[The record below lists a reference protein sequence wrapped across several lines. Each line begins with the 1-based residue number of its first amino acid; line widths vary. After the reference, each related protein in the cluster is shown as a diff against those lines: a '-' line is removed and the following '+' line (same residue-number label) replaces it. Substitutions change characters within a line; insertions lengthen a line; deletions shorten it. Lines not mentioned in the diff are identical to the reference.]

1 MDKKDVR
8 ILVVDDEPMMADS
21 LKQNLIEEGYSV
33 DIAATGTEAI
43 ELFDQG
49 GHHLAICDLYLP
61 DMDGLEVMR
70 HIKDTRPTHRSNCC
84 YRPWHGGQ
92 SSRSNARPG
101 RLILWKRT
109 TLNLKTLQRRI
120 ENALKQRELVTEN
133 ANMRRQLSTRSE
145 YFNIIGSAKSMQ
157 TIYET
162 IESVAKSDAN
172 VLIVGES
179 GTGKELIANAIHYQ
193 SLRSKKPF
201 IKVNCAALPKE
212 LIESELFGHTKGAF
226 TGAHAEKEGLVQH
239 AAGGSLMLD
248 EIAEMPVELQPK
260 LLRVLQERSY
270 RKIGSEKTYAVD
282 FRLISS
288 TNRPPADAIRDGLL
302 RDDLFYRISTI
313 TIHVPPLRER
323 NEDIQLLTEHFLH
336 MYTQKYDRQIAG
348 CFPGSIPKIVW
359 PWWPG
364 NVRELQNVI
373 ERAVLLAKGNRIE
386 PVDLPFDNGS
396 LPEGSPAG
404 LGWDVPP
411 NMTLEDIERL
421 VIEKTL
427 QRTGGNKQAAANLL
441 GIYRPR
447 LYSKIRKYNID
458 VASSNVRLNN
468 FIPTCQPLNETELE
482 VGPLIGGRLQ
492 SIDALRGIAALGVVL
507 YHAVL
512 QTPNLVPN
520 NFFRWPVNLLQF
532 VSSFGYIGVFLF
544 FVISGFC
551 IHLQW
556 AKSRAAGKPSRF
568 SLEPSGDAEFAGF
581 ILLT

>member
-1 MDKKDVR
+1 MDKKELR
-8 ILVVDDEPMMADS
+8 ILIVDDEPSMTDS
-21 LKQNLIEEGYSV
+21 LKQNLVEEGYSV
-33 DIAATGTEAI
+33 DTAATGAEAI

-49 GHHLAICDLYLP
+49 GHHLAICDLQLP
-61 DMDGLEVMR
+61 DIDGLEVMR
-70 HIKDTRPTHRSNCC
+70 HIKDARPTTEVIVVTG
-84 YRPWHGGQ
+84 HGSVAKAVEATKAGAFDFVDKPFDFEELHL
-92 SSRSNARPG
+92 RV
-101 RLILWKRT
+101 
-109 TLNLKTLQRRI
+109 
-120 ENALKQRELVTEN
+120 ENALKQRELLAEN

-145 YFNIIGSAKSMQ
+145 YFNIIGAAKSMQ

-179 GTGKELIANAIHYQ
+179 GTGKELIANAIHYN
-193 SLRSKKPF
+193 SLRARKPF

-226 TGAHAEKEGLVQH
+226 TGAHADKEGLVQH

-270 RKIGSEKTYAVD
+270 RKIGSEKTYAFD

-288 TNRPPADAIRDGLL
+288 TNRLPADAIRDVLL

-323 NEDIQLLTEHFLH
+323 SDDIQLLTEHFLQ
-336 MYTQKYDRQIAG
+336 MYAQKYDRAIGGVSQAAYQRL
-348 CFPGSIPKIVW
+348 FSHT
-359 PWWPG
+359 WPG
-364 NVRELQNVI
+364 NVRELQNVL
-373 ERAVLLAKGNRIE
+373 ERAVLLAKANKIE

-396 LPEGSPAG
+396 LPEGSQAG
-404 LGWDVPP
+404 AGWDVPP

-458 VASSNVRLNN
+458 VA
-468 FIPTCQPLNETELE
+468 
-482 VGPLIGGRLQ
+482 
-492 SIDALRGIAALGVVL
+492 AL
-507 YHAVL
+507 
-512 QTPNLVPN
+512 
-520 NFFRWPVNLLQF
+520 
-532 VSSFGYIGVFLF
+532 VS
-544 FVISGFC
+544 
-551 IHLQW
+551 
-556 AKSRAAGKPSRF
+556 A
-568 SLEPSGDAEFAGF
+568 
-581 ILLT
+581 

>member
-1 MDKKDVR
+1 MDGTGMASSREEKKVEHKDLR
-8 ILVVDDEPMMADS
+8 ILVIDDEPVMADS
-21 LKQNLIEEGYSV
+21 LRTNLMEEGYVV
-33 DIAATGTEAI
+33 DTAATGAEAI

-49 GHHLAICDLYLP
+49 GHHLAICDLQLP

-70 HIKDTRPTHRSNCC
+70 HMKDARPTTEVIVVTGYGSV
-84 YRPWHGGQ
+84 
-92 SSRSNARPG
+92 ARAVEATKAGAFYFVEKPFDFEEIQP
-101 RLILWKRT
+101 LVDK
-109 TLNLKTLQRRI
+109 
-120 ENALKQRELVTEN
+120 ALERRELVAEA
-133 ANMRRQLSTRSE
+133 ANMRRQLSTMSE
-145 YFNIIGSAKSMQ
+145 YFNIIGASKAMQ

-179 GTGKELIANAIHYQ
+179 GTGKELIANAIHYN

-226 TGAHAEKEGLVQH
+226 TGAHADKEGLVQH

-248 EIAEMPVELQPK
+248 EIAEMPIELQPK

-270 RKIGSEKTYAVD
+270 RKIGSEKTFAVD

-288 TNRPPADAIRDGLL
+288 TNRPPADAIRDGVL

-336 MYTQKYDRQIAG
+336 IYAQKYERPINGVSQAAYQRLFG
-348 CFPGSIPKIVW
+348 HT
-359 PWWPG
+359 WPG

-373 ERAVLLAKGNRIE
+373 ERAVLLAKTNKIE

-396 LPEGSPAG
+396 LPEGASAG
-404 LGWDVPP
+404 AEWDVPP

-421 VIEKTL
+421 VIERTL

-458 VASSNVRLNN
+458 VSSLA
-468 FIPTCQPLNETELE
+468 T
-482 VGPLIGGRLQ
+482 
-492 SIDALRGIAALGVVL
+492 A
-507 YHAVL
+507 
-512 QTPNLVPN
+512 
-520 NFFRWPVNLLQF
+520 
-532 VSSFGYIGVFLF
+532 
-544 FVISGFC
+544 
-551 IHLQW
+551 
-556 AKSRAAGKPSRF
+556 
-568 SLEPSGDAEFAGF
+568 
-581 ILLT
+581 

>member
-1 MDKKDVR
+1 MKTTGTASLEEEKKVEHKDLR
-8 ILVVDDEPMMADS
+8 ILVIDDEPVMADS
-21 LKQNLIEEGYSV
+21 LRTNLMDEGYSV
-33 DIAATGTEAI
+33 DTAATGAEAI

-49 GHHLAICDLYLP
+49 GHHLAICDLQLP

-70 HIKDTRPTHRSNCC
+70 HMKDARPTTEVIVVTGYGSV
-84 YRPWHGGQ
+84 
-92 SSRSNARPG
+92 ARAVEATKAGAFYFVEKPFDFEE
-101 RLILWKRT
+101 ILPLVDK
-109 TLNLKTLQRRI
+109 
-120 ENALKQRELVTEN
+120 ALERRELVAEA

-145 YFNIIGSAKSMQ
+145 YFNIIGASKAMQ

-179 GTGKELIANAIHYQ
+179 GTGKELIANAIHYN

-226 TGAHAEKEGLVQH
+226 TGAHADKEGLVQH

-248 EIAEMPVELQPK
+248 EIAEMPIELQPK

-270 RKIGSEKTYAVD
+270 RKIGSEKTFAVD

-288 TNRPPADAIRDGLL
+288 TNRPPADAIRDGVL

-336 MYTQKYDRQIAG
+336 IYAQKYER
-348 CFPGSIPKIVW
+348 SISGVSQAAYQRLFGHT
-359 PWWPG
+359 WPG

-373 ERAVLLAKGNRIE
+373 ERAVLLAKASKIE
-386 PVDLPFDNGS
+386 PIDLPFDNGS
-396 LPEGSPAG
+396 LPEGATAG
-404 LGWDVPP
+404 AEWDVPP

-421 VIEKTL
+421 VIERTL

-458 VASSNVRLNN
+458 VN
-468 FIPTCQPLNETELE
+468 
-482 VGPLIGGRLQ
+482 
-492 SIDALRGIAALGVVL
+492 
-507 YHAVL
+507 
-512 QTPNLVPN
+512 
-520 NFFRWPVNLLQF
+520 
-532 VSSFGYIGVFLF
+532 
-544 FVISGFC
+544 
-551 IHLQW
+551 
-556 AKSRAAGKPSRF
+556 
-568 SLEPSGDAEFAGF
+568 SLATA
-581 ILLT
+581 

>member
-1 MDKKDVR
+1 MDRSDVR
-8 ILVVDDEPMMADS
+8 ILVVDDDESTADS
-21 LKQNLIEEGYSV
+21 LRLNLVEEGYTV
-33 DIAATGTEAI
+33 DTAATGGQAI

-49 GHHLAICDLYLP
+49 GHHLAICDLQLP

-70 HIKDTRPTHRSNCC
+70 HIKD
-84 YRPWHGGQ
+84 
-92 SSRSNARPG
+92 ARPNAEVIVVTAHG
-101 RLILWKRT
+101 ST
-109 TLNLKTLQRRI
+109 TKAVEATKAGAFDFVDKPLNFEELELRVQ
-120 ENALKQRELVTEN
+120 NALKHRELVAEN
-133 ANMRRQLSTRSE
+133 ANLRRQLSTRSE
-145 YFNIIGSAKSMQ
+145 YFNIIGSAKVMQ

-193 SLRSKKPF
+193 SLRSKKQF

-226 TGAHAEKEGLVQH
+226 TGAHADKEGLVQH

-313 TIHVPPLRER
+313 TIHVPPLRDR
-323 NEDIQLLTEHFLH
+323 SEDIQLLTEHFLH
-336 MYTQKYDRQIAG
+336 MYAQKYDRGISGVSQAAYQRLFG
-348 CFPGSIPKIVW
+348 HT
-359 PWWPG
+359 WPG

-373 ERAVLLAKGNRIE
+373 ERAVLLAKGTRIE

-404 LGWDVPP
+404 VAWDVPP

-458 VASSNVRLNN
+458 VASLMS
-468 FIPTCQPLNETELE
+468 
-482 VGPLIGGRLQ
+482 
-492 SIDALRGIAALGVVL
+492 A
-507 YHAVL
+507 
-512 QTPNLVPN
+512 
-520 NFFRWPVNLLQF
+520 
-532 VSSFGYIGVFLF
+532 
-544 FVISGFC
+544 
-551 IHLQW
+551 
-556 AKSRAAGKPSRF
+556 
-568 SLEPSGDAEFAGF
+568 
-581 ILLT
+581 

>member
-1 MDKKDVR
+1 VEKKDVR
-8 ILVVDDEPMMADS
+8 ILVVDDEASTTDA
-21 LKQNLIEEGYSV
+21 LKLNLMEEGYTV
-33 DIAATGTEAI
+33 DAAGTGGQAI

-49 GHHLAICDLYLP
+49 GHHLAICDLQLP

-70 HIKDTRPTHRSNCC
+70 HMKD
-84 YRPWHGGQ
+84 
-92 SSRSNARPG
+92 ARPNTEVIVVTAHG
-101 RLILWKRT
+101 T
-109 TLNLKTLQRRI
+109 TRKAVEATKAGAFDFVDKPLDFEELGLRVQ
-120 ENALKQRELVTEN
+120 NALKHRELIDEN
-133 ANMRRQLSTRSE
+133 AELRGKLSARKE
-145 YFNIIGSAKSMQ
+145 YFNIIGSSKPMQ
-157 TIYET
+157 TIYDT
-162 IESVAKSDAN
+162 IEAVAKSDAN

-179 GTGKELIANAIHYQ
+179 GTGKELIANAIHYN
-193 SLRSKKPF
+193 SLRARKPF

-226 TGAHAEKEGLVQH
+226 TGAHADKEGLVQH

-313 TIHVPPLRER
+313 TIHVPPLRDR
-323 NEDIQLLTEHFLH
+323 SEDIQLLTEHFLH
-336 MYTQKYDRQIAG
+336 MYAQKYERQIDAVSQAAYQRLFG
-348 CFPGSIPKIVW
+348 HP
-359 PWWPG
+359 WPG

-373 ERAVLLAKGNRIE
+373 ERAVLLAKGTKIE

-396 LPEGSPAG
+396 LPEGAAPGA
-404 LGWDVPP
+404 GWDVPA

-447 LYSKIRKYNID
+447 LYSKIRKYEID
-458 VASSNVRLNN
+458 VA
-468 FIPTCQPLNETELE
+468 
-482 VGPLIGGRLQ
+482 
-492 SIDALRGIAALGVVL
+492 ALV
-507 YHAVL
+507 
-512 QTPNLVPN
+512 
-520 NFFRWPVNLLQF
+520 
-532 VSSFGYIGVFLF
+532 
-544 FVISGFC
+544 
-551 IHLQW
+551 
-556 AKSRAAGKPSRF
+556 AG
-568 SLEPSGDAEFAGF
+568 
-581 ILLT
+581 

>member
-1 MDKKDVR
+1 MTGSGTVVSREEKEVEKKDVR
-8 ILVVDDEPMMADS
+8 ILIVDDEAVMADS
-21 LKQNLIEEGYSV
+21 LRQNLAEEGYLV
-33 DIAATGTEAI
+33 DTAGTGAEAI

-49 GHHLAICDLYLP
+49 GHHLAICDLQLP

-70 HIKDTRPTHRSNCC
+70 HMKDARPTTEVIVVTGYGSVPKAVEATKAGAF
-84 YRPWHGGQ
+84 YFVEKPFEFGEIQ
-92 SSRSNARPG
+92 P
-101 RLILWKRT
+101 LVEK
-109 TLNLKTLQRRI
+109 
-120 ENALKQRELVTEN
+120 ALERRELVAEA
-133 ANMRRQLSTRSE
+133 ANMRRQLSTRAE
-145 YFNIIGSAKSMQ
+145 YFNIIGASKPMQ

-162 IESVAKSDAN
+162 IESIAKSDAN

-179 GTGKELIANAIHYQ
+179 GTGKELIANAIHYN

-226 TGAHAEKEGLVQH
+226 TGAHADKEGLVQH

-248 EIAEMPVELQPK
+248 EIAEMPIELQPK

-336 MYTQKYDRQIAG
+336 MYAHKYERPIAG
-348 CFPGSIPKIVW
+348 VSQAAYQRLFGHL
-359 PWWPG
+359 WPG

-373 ERAVLLAKGNRIE
+373 ERAVLLAKANRIE

-396 LPEGSPAG
+396 LPEGSVASA
-404 LGWDVPP
+404 GWDVPP
-411 NMTLEDIERL
+411 NMTLEDIERA
-421 VIEKTL
+421 VIERTL

-458 VASSNVRLNN
+458 V
-468 FIPTCQPLNETELE
+468 
-482 VGPLIGGRLQ
+482 VGLT
-492 SIDALRGIAALGVVL
+492 
-507 YHAVL
+507 
-512 QTPNLVPN
+512 QT
-520 NFFRWPVNLLQF
+520 
-532 VSSFGYIGVFLF
+532 
-544 FVISGFC
+544 
-551 IHLQW
+551 
-556 AKSRAAGKPSRF
+556 
-568 SLEPSGDAEFAGF
+568 
-581 ILLT
+581 T

>member
-1 MDKKDVR
+1 MKTTGTASSREEKKVEHKDLR
-8 ILVVDDEPMMADS
+8 ILVIDDEPVMADS
-21 LKQNLIEEGYSV
+21 LRTNLIDEGYSV
-33 DIAATGTEAI
+33 DTAATGAEAI

-49 GHHLAICDLYLP
+49 GHHLAICDLQLP

-70 HIKDTRPTHRSNCC
+70 HMKDARPTTEVIVVTGYGSV
-84 YRPWHGGQ
+84 
-92 SSRSNARPG
+92 ARAVEATKAGAFYFVEKPFDFEEIQP
-101 RLILWKRT
+101 LVDK
-109 TLNLKTLQRRI
+109 
-120 ENALKQRELVTEN
+120 ALERRELVAEA

-145 YFNIIGSAKSMQ
+145 YFNIIGASKAMQ

-179 GTGKELIANAIHYQ
+179 GTGKELIANAIHYN

-226 TGAHAEKEGLVQH
+226 TGAHADKEGLVQH

-248 EIAEMPVELQPK
+248 EIAEMPIELQPK

-270 RKIGSEKTYAVD
+270 RKIGSEKTFAVD

-288 TNRPPADAIRDGLL
+288 TNRPPADAIRDGVL

-336 MYTQKYDRQIAG
+336 IYAQKYERPINGVSQAAYQRLFG
-348 CFPGSIPKIVW
+348 HT
-359 PWWPG
+359 WPG

-373 ERAVLLAKGNRIE
+373 ERAVLLAKASRIE

-396 LPEGSPAG
+396 LPEGAAAG
-404 LGWDVPP
+404 AEWDVPP

-421 VIEKTL
+421 VIERTL

-458 VASSNVRLNN
+458 VN
-468 FIPTCQPLNETELE
+468 
-482 VGPLIGGRLQ
+482 
-492 SIDALRGIAALGVVL
+492 
-507 YHAVL
+507 
-512 QTPNLVPN
+512 
-520 NFFRWPVNLLQF
+520 
-532 VSSFGYIGVFLF
+532 
-544 FVISGFC
+544 
-551 IHLQW
+551 
-556 AKSRAAGKPSRF
+556 
-568 SLEPSGDAEFAGF
+568 SLATA
-581 ILLT
+581 

>member
-1 MDKKDVR
+1 VEKKDVR
-8 ILVVDDEPMMADS
+8 ILVVDDEPTMADS

-33 DIAATGTEAI
+33 DTAATGAEAI

-49 GHHLAICDLYLP
+49 GHHLAICDLQLP
-61 DMDGLEVMR
+61 DIDGLEVMR
-70 HIKDTRPTHRSNCC
+70 HIKDARPTTEVIVVTG
-84 YRPWHGGQ
+84 HGSIPKAVEATKAG
-92 SSRSNARPG
+92 AFDFVDKPFDFEE
-101 RLILWKRT
+101 
-109 TLNLKTLQRRI
+109 LQLRV
-120 ENALKQRELVTEN
+120 ENALKQRELLTEN
-133 ANMRRQLSTRSE
+133 ANMRRQLSTRAE
-145 YFNIIGSAKSMQ
+145 YFNIIGSSKPMQ

-179 GTGKELIANAIHYQ
+179 GTGKELIANAIHYN
-193 SLRSKKPF
+193 SLRARKPF
-201 IKVNCAALPKE
+201 IKVKCAALPKE

-226 TGAHAEKEGLVQH
+226 TGAHADKEGLVQH

-313 TIHVPPLRER
+313 TIHVPPLRDR
-323 NEDIQLLTEHFLH
+323 SEDIQLLTEHFLH
-336 MYTQKYDRQIAG
+336 MYAQKYDRAIGGVSQAAYQRLFG
-348 CFPGSIPKIVW
+348 HA
-359 PWWPG
+359 WPG

-373 ERAVLLAKGNRIE
+373 ERAVLLAKGNRVE

-396 LPEGSPAG
+396 LPEGAPAG
-404 LGWDVPP
+404 TGWDVPP

-458 VASSNVRLNN
+458 VA
-468 FIPTCQPLNETELE
+468 
-482 VGPLIGGRLQ
+482 
-492 SIDALRGIAALGVVL
+492 AL
-507 YHAVL
+507 
-512 QTPNLVPN
+512 
-520 NFFRWPVNLLQF
+520 
-532 VSSFGYIGVFLF
+532 VS
-544 FVISGFC
+544 
-551 IHLQW
+551 
-556 AKSRAAGKPSRF
+556 A
-568 SLEPSGDAEFAGF
+568 
-581 ILLT
+581 

>member
-1 MDKKDVR
+1 LGVQQNSKTNTERFQGGRLVEKNDVR
-8 ILVVDDEPMMADS
+8 ILVVDDEESTADS
-21 LKQNLIEEGYSV
+21 LKLNLVEEGYTV
-33 DIAATGTEAI
+33 DTAGTGGEAI

-49 GHHLAICDLYLP
+49 GHHLAICDLQLP

-70 HIKDTRPTHRSNCC
+70 HMKD
-84 YRPWHGGQ
+84 
-92 SSRSNARPG
+92 ARPNTEVIVVTAHG
-101 RLILWKRT
+101 T
-109 TLNLKTLQRRI
+109 TPKAVEATKAGAFDFVDKPLDFEELALRVQ
-120 ENALKQRELVTEN
+120 NALKHQELIDEN
-133 ANMRRQLSTRSE
+133 ANLRRQMSTRSE
-145 YFNIIGSAKSMQ
+145 YFNIIGSSKSMQ

-162 IESVAKSDAN
+162 IDAVAKSDAN

-179 GTGKELIANAIHYQ
+179 GTGKELIANAIHYK
-193 SLRSKKPF
+193 SLRSRKPF

-226 TGAHAEKEGLVQH
+226 TGAHADKEGLVQH

-270 RKIGSEKTYAVD
+270 RKIGSERTYAVD

-288 TNRPPADAIRDGLL
+288 TNRPPADAIRDGVL

-313 TIHVPPLRER
+313 TIHVPPLRDR
-323 NEDIQLLTEHFLH
+323 SEDIQLLTEHFLH
-336 MYTQKYDRQIAG
+336 MYAQKYDRQIAG
-348 CFPGSIPKIVW
+348 VSQAAYQRLFGHT
-359 PWWPG
+359 WPG

-373 ERAVLLAKGNRIE
+373 ERAVLMAKGSRIE

-404 LGWDVPP
+404 TGWDVPP

-458 VASSNVRLNN
+458 VA
-468 FIPTCQPLNETELE
+468 
-482 VGPLIGGRLQ
+482 
-492 SIDALRGIAALGVVL
+492 ALMS
-507 YHAVL
+507 
-512 QTPNLVPN
+512 T
-520 NFFRWPVNLLQF
+520 
-532 VSSFGYIGVFLF
+532 
-544 FVISGFC
+544 
-551 IHLQW
+551 
-556 AKSRAAGKPSRF
+556 
-568 SLEPSGDAEFAGF
+568 
-581 ILLT
+581 

>member
-1 MDKKDVR
+1 VENKAVR
-8 ILVVDDEPMMADS
+8 ILIVDDEPMLADS
-21 LKQNLIEEGYSV
+21 LKQNLVEEGFSV
-33 DIAATGTEAI
+33 DTAATGAQAI

-49 GHHLAICDLYLP
+49 GHHLAICDLQLP

-70 HIKDTRPTHRSNCC
+70 HMKDARPTTEVIVVTGYGSV
-84 YRPWHGGQ
+84 
-92 SSRSNARPG
+92 ARAV
-101 RLILWKRT
+101 
-109 TLNLKTLQRRI
+109 
-120 ENALKQRELVTEN
+120 EALKAGAFYFVEKPFDFEERLLPLVEKALERRELVAETT
-133 ANMRRQLSTRSE
+133 NMRRQLSTRAE
-145 YFNIIGSAKSMQ
+145 YFNIIGAAKPMQ

-179 GTGKELIANAIHYQ
+179 GTGKELIANAIHYN

-226 TGAHAEKEGLVQH
+226 TGAHADKEGLVQH

-260 LLRVLQERSY
+260 LLRVLQERSF
-270 RKIGSEKTYAVD
+270 RKIGSEKTFAVD

-288 TNRPPADAIRDGLL
+288 TNRPPADAIRDGVL

-323 NEDIQLLTEHFLH
+323 SDDIQLLTEHFLQ
-336 MYTQKYDRQIAG
+336 MYAQKYERQIDGVSQAAYQRLFG
-348 CFPGSIPKIVW
+348 HT
-359 PWWPG
+359 WPG

-373 ERAVLLAKGNRIE
+373 ERAVLLAKASKIE

-396 LPEGSPAG
+396 LPESGSANA
-404 LGWDVPP
+404 GWDVPP

-421 VIEKTL
+421 VIERTL

-458 VASSNVRLNN
+458 VPS
-468 FIPTCQPLNETELE
+468 
-482 VGPLIGGRLQ
+482 LI
-492 SIDALRGIAALGVVL
+492 SA
-507 YHAVL
+507 
-512 QTPNLVPN
+512 
-520 NFFRWPVNLLQF
+520 
-532 VSSFGYIGVFLF
+532 
-544 FVISGFC
+544 
-551 IHLQW
+551 
-556 AKSRAAGKPSRF
+556 
-568 SLEPSGDAEFAGF
+568 
-581 ILLT
+581 

>member
-1 MDKKDVR
+1 MEKKDVR
-8 ILVVDDEPMMADS
+8 ILVVDDEPSMADS
-21 LKQNLIEEGYSV
+21 LKMHLIEEGYSV
-33 DIAATGTEAI
+33 DTAATGAEAI

-49 GHHLAICDLYLP
+49 GHHLAICDLQLP

-70 HIKDTRPTHRSNCC
+70 HMKDARALTEVIVLTAHATVARAVEATRA
-84 YRPWHGGQ
+84 GAFDFVEKGEK
-92 SSRSNARPG
+92 G
-101 RLILWKRT
+101 K
-109 TLNLKTLQRRI
+109 TLEFETLQRRI

-133 ANMRRQLSTRSE
+133 ANMLRQLSTRSE

-179 GTGKELIANAIHYQ
+179 GTGKELIANAIHYN

-226 TGAHAEKEGLVQH
+226 TGAHADKEGLVQH

-288 TNRPPADAIRDGLL
+288 TNRPPADAIRDGVL

-313 TIHVPPLRER
+313 TIHVPPLRDR
-323 NEDIQLLTEHFLH
+323 SEDIQLLTEHFLH
-336 MYTQKYDRQIAG
+336 MYAQKYDR
-348 CFPGSIPKIVW
+348 SITGVSQAAYQRLFGHS
-359 PWWPG
+359 WPG

-373 ERAVLLAKGNRIE
+373 ERAVLLAKGSRIE

-404 LGWDVPP
+404 VAWDVPP

-458 VASSNVRLNN
+458 VAS
-468 FIPTCQPLNETELE
+468 
-482 VGPLIGGRLQ
+482 
-492 SIDALRGIAALGVVL
+492 
-507 YHAVL
+507 
-512 QTPNLVPN
+512 LV
-520 NFFRWPVNLLQF
+520 
-532 VSSFGYIGVFLF
+532 S
-544 FVISGFC
+544 
-551 IHLQW
+551 
-556 AKSRAAGKPSRF
+556 A
-568 SLEPSGDAEFAGF
+568 
-581 ILLT
+581 

>member
-1 MDKKDVR
+1 MEKKDVR
-8 ILVVDDEPMMADS
+8 ILVVDDEASTTDA
-21 LKQNLIEEGYSV
+21 LKLNLREEGYTV
-33 DIAATGTEAI
+33 DAAGTGGQAI

-49 GHHLAICDLYLP
+49 GHHLAICDLQLP

-70 HIKDTRPTHRSNCC
+70 HMKD
-84 YRPWHGGQ
+84 
-92 SSRSNARPG
+92 ARPNTEVIVVTAHG
-101 RLILWKRT
+101 T
-109 TLNLKTLQRRI
+109 TRKAVEATKAGAFDFVDKPLDFEELGLRVQ
-120 ENALKQRELVTEN
+120 NALKHRELIDEN
-133 ANMRRQLSTRSE
+133 AELRGKLSARKE
-145 YFNIIGSAKSMQ
+145 YFNIIGSSKQMQ
-157 TIYET
+157 TIYDT
-162 IESVAKSDAN
+162 IEAVAKSDAN

-179 GTGKELIANAIHYQ
+179 GTGKELIANAIHYN
-193 SLRSKKPF
+193 SLRARKPF

-226 TGAHAEKEGLVQH
+226 TGAHADKEGLVQH

-313 TIHVPPLRER
+313 TIHVPPLRDR
-323 NEDIQLLTEHFLH
+323 SEDIQLLTEHFLH
-336 MYTQKYDRQIAG
+336 MYAQKYERPIDSVSQAAYQRLFGHA
-348 CFPGSIPKIVW
+348 
-359 PWWPG
+359 WPG

-373 ERAVLLAKGNRIE
+373 ERAVLLAKGTKIE

-396 LPEGSPAG
+396 LPEGAPPGA
-404 LGWDVPP
+404 GWDVPA

-447 LYSKIRKYNID
+447 LYSKIRKYEID
-458 VASSNVRLNN
+458 VA
-468 FIPTCQPLNETELE
+468 
-482 VGPLIGGRLQ
+482 
-492 SIDALRGIAALGVVL
+492 AL
-507 YHAVL
+507 
-512 QTPNLVPN
+512 
-520 NFFRWPVNLLQF
+520 
-532 VSSFGYIGVFLF
+532 VSG
-544 FVISGFC
+544 
-551 IHLQW
+551 
-556 AKSRAAGKPSRF
+556 
-568 SLEPSGDAEFAGF
+568 
-581 ILLT
+581 

>member
-1 MDKKDVR
+1 MEKKDVR
-8 ILVVDDEPMMADS
+8 ILVVDDEPQMADS
-21 LKQNLIEEGYSV
+21 LKKNLMEEGYSV
-33 DIAATGTEAI
+33 DTAATGAEAI

-49 GHHLAICDLYLP
+49 GHHLAICDLLLP

-70 HIKDTRPTHRSNCC
+70 HLKDARALTEVIVLTGHATVARAVEATRAGAFDFVEKP
-84 YRPWHGGQ
+84 
-92 SSRSNARPG
+92 
-101 RLILWKRT
+101 IEFE
-109 TLNLKTLQRRI
+109 TLQRRI

-133 ANMRRQLSTRSE
+133 ANMLRQLSTRSE

-162 IESVAKSDAN
+162 IEAVAKSDAN

-212 LIESELFGHTKGAF
+212 LVESELFGHTKGAF
-226 TGAHAEKEGLVQH
+226 TGAHADKEGLVQH

-288 TNRPPADAIRDGLL
+288 TNRPPADAIRDGVL

-313 TIHVPPLRER
+313 TIHVPPLRDR
-323 NEDIQLLTEHFLH
+323 SEDIQLLTEHFLH
-336 MYTQKYDRQIAG
+336 MYAQKYDRQIAG
-348 CFPGSIPKIVW
+348 VSQAAYQRLFGHA
-359 PWWPG
+359 WPG
-364 NVRELQNVI
+364 NVRELQNVL
-373 ERAVLLAKGNRIE
+373 ERAVLLAKGNRVE

-396 LPEGSPAG
+396 VPEGAPAG
-404 LGWDVPP
+404 TAWDVPP

-458 VASSNVRLNN
+458 VGS
-468 FIPTCQPLNETELE
+468 
-482 VGPLIGGRLQ
+482 
-492 SIDALRGIAALGVVL
+492 
-507 YHAVL
+507 
-512 QTPNLVPN
+512 LV
-520 NFFRWPVNLLQF
+520 
-532 VSSFGYIGVFLF
+532 S
-544 FVISGFC
+544 
-551 IHLQW
+551 
-556 AKSRAAGKPSRF
+556 A
-568 SLEPSGDAEFAGF
+568 
-581 ILLT
+581 